1 MARGHDLPKFLK
13 KQTNNS
19 RKGFL
24 IFLVLII
31 GELFIPGSPQS
42 ISLKDTY
49 ILTSILIVFLYL
61 FIKLVNSISHKGKLF
76 QNKIELNH
84 IQQKLV
90 YVVLLYFAFLLIMN
104 GNLQSIISLSKSS
117 QKIIISCFAIALGA
131 GIFEEYFIRGYLFNL
146 FQRIFNKYNLKK
158 YRLILVST
166 ITSLIFG
173 ILHLTNLDIDPSKAV
188 FQQVFYAT
196 CLGFIFSA
204 TRIAFNSISV
214 GAFLHFL
221 LDLQVT
227 VYQPLTVDTWL
238 NVITLFLPIAV
249 ISIMLIISMDRSL
262 DKNPIEFLKP

>member
-1 MARGHDLPKFLK
+1 MARGHDLQKFLK

-24 IFLVLII
+24 IFLVLSI

-61 FIKLVNSISHKGKLF
+61 FIKLVNSISHKGRLF

-146 FQRIFNKYNLKK
+146 FQRIFNKYNLKISSHTGIYNHK
-158 YRLILVST
+158 FNFWY
-166 ITSLIFG
+166 ITS
-173 ILHLTNLDIDPSKAV
+173 H
-188 FQQVFYAT
+188 
-196 CLGFIFSA
+196 
-204 TRIAFNSISV
+204 
-214 GAFLHFL
+214 
-221 LDLQVT
+221 
-227 VYQPLTVDTWL
+227 
-238 NVITLFLPIAV
+238 
-249 ISIMLIISMDRSL
+249 
-262 DKNPIEFLKP
+262 